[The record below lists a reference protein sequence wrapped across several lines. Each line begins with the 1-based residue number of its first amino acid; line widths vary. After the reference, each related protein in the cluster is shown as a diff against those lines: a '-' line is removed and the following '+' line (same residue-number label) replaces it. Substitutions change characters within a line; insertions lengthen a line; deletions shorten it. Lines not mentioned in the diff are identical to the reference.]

1 MGMWRPRRQHG
12 QRPWGGK
19 ALHVLQ
25 VGLGEVGGSEAQE
38 GVDTMGWGGGDRSHG
53 P

>member
-1 MGMWRPRRQHG
+1 MGKGPG
-12 QRPWGGK
+12 GGK

-38 GVDTMGWGGGDRSHG
+38 GVDTTEWGVGGTDPMGPEGHA